1 MTVTT
6 RTLAEHARDRARTT
20 PDGVAILGPDGERA
34 TFGALFTEAQALA
47 RGLRGLGLER
57 GDTISFQLPNWREA
71 AVINLSAALL
81 GLQVNPITPVYRG
94 AELRMILD
102 DCGSRLIFIPQVFR
116 SQNFAEMLDALRP
129 DLPALEHVLTVRG
142 AADEGCSYEW
152 LRATVEASGP
162 DIAPQAEPQDAKLVL
177 YTSGTTGKAKG
188 AIHTHASLAACLAS
202 SVDYWRMGAEDSVLM
217 ASPVTH
223 ITGYLF
229 GLELPFVT
237 GAPALLMERWDGGDA
252 RALIDRFGL
261 TTMFGA
267 TPFLKELLDAA
278 EQAGS
283 RMPSLRLFPCGGAS
297 VPPALIRRAFAAT
310 ERCRACRIYG
320 ATEVPMTTKGF
331 IAASERDLAA
341 ETDGRVVGYEVKVV
355 GPNARPVKLGDAG
368 ELLVRGPGMFVGYTD
383 PAETVRA
390 LDEQGFFRT
399 GDLGVMNGAA
409 VVVTGR
415 LKDLIIRGGENLS
428 PVEIENALDRHPAI
442 AESAVVAMPHDRLD
456 EGVAAFLRAAP
467 GAEALSLAEVA
478 QFLEAAGL
486 ARQKFPEK
494 VVYVGDFPRT
504 ASGKV
509 RKDLL
514 RAELKRS

>member
-1 MTVTT
+1 MTITT
-6 RTLAEHARDRARTT
+6 RTVAERACERARAD
-20 PDGVAILGPDGERA
+20 PDGVAILGPDGTRA
-34 TFGALFTEAQALA
+34 AFGDLYAEAQALA
-47 RGLRGLGLER
+47 RGLRRLGLER
-57 GDTISFQLPNWREA
+57 GDAISFQLPNWREA

-102 DCGSRLIFIPQVFR
+102 DCESRLIFIPRAFR
-116 SQNFAEMLDALRP
+116 SQDFARMLDGLRAEA
-129 DLPALEHVLTVRG
+129 PALEHVMTVRG
-142 AADEGCSYEW
+142 GAEDGRSYEW
-152 LRATVEASGP
+152 LLTAGAAGP
-162 DIAPQAEPQDAKLVL
+162 DIAPQAAPQDPKLVL

-188 AIHTHASLAACLAS
+188 AIHTHESLAACLAS
-202 SVDYWRMGAEDSVLM
+202 SVEHWGMDAGDSVLM

-229 GLELPFVT
+229 GLELPFFT
-237 GAPALLMERWDGGDA
+237 GAPAFLMDRWEGGEA
-252 RALIDRFGL
+252 RALIDGFRL

-278 EQAGS
+278 GQAGS

-297 VPPALIRRAFAAT
+297 VPPALIRRAFEAT

-331 IAASERDLAA
+331 VEASEGELAA

-355 GPNARPVKLGDAG
+355 GPDARPVKTGESG
-368 ELLVRGPGMFVGYTD
+368 ELLVRGPGMFIGYTD

-390 LDEQGFFRT
+390 LDEEGFFRT
-399 GDLGVMNGAA
+399 GDLGLLRGEA

-467 GAEALSLAEVA
+467 GAAALSLAEIA

-494 VVYVGDFPRT
+494 VVYADDFPRT

-514 RAELKRS
+514 RAELRRP